1 MVAIGASAG
10 GPSAIAAVLSN
21 LPSNFPSRIVIIQ
34 HIDAQFAPSMVSWL
48 NEHSKIPV
56 RIARQGDRPQPGT
69 ALMAGTN
76 DHLAFIS
83 AEVLGYTAEPRNC
96 SYRPSVDVFFES
108 IVRYWQG
115 EVIGVLLS
123 GMGRDG
129 AQGLKSL
136 RDAGAITI
144 AQDSATCAVYGMPKA
159 AVELKAASTI
169 LPVDKIAGILT
180 DLIVGPSI
188 EEET

>member
-1 MVAIGASAG
+1 MNIPKYRFGLRAKATAHSRER
-10 GPSAIAAVLSN
+10 PSWPAPTTIW
-21 LPSNFPSRIVIIQ
+21 PSSI
-34 HIDAQFAPSMVSWL
+34 
-48 NEHSKIPV
+48 
-56 RIARQGDRPQPGT
+56 
-69 ALMAGTN
+69 
-76 DHLAFIS
+76 
-83 AEVLGYTAEPRNC
+83 AEVLGYTPEPRNC

-115 EVIGVLLS
+115 EVIGILLS

-129 AQGLKSL
+129 AQGLKRL

-159 AVELKAASTI
+159 AAELKAASTI
-169 LPVDKIAGILT
+169 LPVERIAGVLAN
-180 DLIVGPSI
+180 LIAGPSI